1 MLHVMLNL
9 VLFAMGV
16 FALYKGSDVLV
27 TGTSKTASR
36 LGVSS
41 LIISLTIVAYGTSA
55 PELATSLVATL
66 NSHTSLAVGNVIG
79 SCLANILLVLG
90 ISSIVRPISVSKS
103 IVRRELPVLLS
114 ATSLFSILTYFD
126 LLNPIGGV
134 FLLVSFLLFLSYF
147 IKAANVNGKKN
158 DVNFSLRKGFA
169 MIILG
174 IISVV
179 LGAHLLVQSS
189 VFFARWFG
197 VPEFIIAVSLVAI
210 GTSIPELA
218 VSVTAAWK
226 REWDI
231 SVGNLL
237 GSNVFNTLLIV
248 GLCSLFSKLPVDS
261 KTVNSSFLLIGITI
275 LLFPILYT
283 GRKISRVEGIFLIV
297 IYIIYMWFVFQ

>member
-1 MLHVMLNL
+1 MLQVTLNL
-9 VLFAMGV
+9 ALFAMGL

-36 LGVSS
+36 LGISS

-66 NSHTSLAVGNVIG
+66 NSHTGLAVGNIIG
-79 SCLANILLVLG
+79 SCFANILLVLG
-90 ISSIVRPISVSKS
+90 VSSVVRPISVSKS
-103 IVRRELPVLLS
+103 IVRRELPVLLL
-114 ATSLFSILTYFD
+114 ATSLFSVLAYFN
-126 LLNPIGGV
+126 LLNSMGGAL
-134 FLLVSFLLFLSYF
+134 LLVSFLLFLSYF
-147 IKAANVNGKKN
+147 IKVANVNRKKN
-158 DVNFSLRKGFA
+158 DVDFSLHKGFA

-179 LGAHLLVQSS
+179 LGAHMLVHSS
-189 VFFARWFG
+189 VFFARWLG
-197 VPEFIIAVSLVAI
+197 VPEFIIAISLVAI

-226 REWDI
+226 KEGDI

-237 GSNVFNTLLIV
+237 GSNVFNILLII
-248 GLCSLFSKLPVDS
+248 GLCSIFSKLPTDS
-261 KTVNSSFLLIGITI
+261 KTINSSFLLVGITI

-283 GRKISRVEGIFLIV
+283 GRKISRVEGIFLVI